1 MPYVTKG
8 QIAACCQLG
17 YLKTRRD
24 GSQVFEQ
31 FADCKVGTI
40 TQKAMLQICG
50 IDCIDDLAQTHIDR
64 CWVRLQSKL
73 ISKVKQ
79 NLTALHNQI
88 KRVAVYSDPA
98 LKMYRITSDLLPL
111 YTHKQLG
118 QLYDDNVMTLI
129 ANSLQRTGKVIR
141 DTQIRVTSHPSQ
153 YTTLSSDIPRVIDNS
168 IVDLEHHVKVFKL
181 LELNPDEHGVVI
193 NIHAN
198 GKSWTLPDRAC
209 HLFSWLSLENDEHQA
224 GYDKVLHLCKTYG
237 IRYVFDIHHH
247 AVQTGGDY
255 PSTDS
260 SVIRDVLSTWPENQ
274 VPLFHLSQSR
284 DSEKLIGAHSD
295 MITDKTL
302 ICHAK
307 QFLQI
312 GSIDIEAKHK
322 NLASE
327 QFLASVRSL

>member
-1 MPYVTKG
+1 MSYVTKG

-17 YLKTRRD
+17 YLKTKRD

-31 FADCKVGTI
+31 FSNCKVGTI
-40 TQKAMLQICG
+40 TQKSMLQLCG
-50 IDCIDDLAQTHIDR
+50 VECIDDLTQTHIDQH
-64 CWVRLQSKL
+64 WDRLQSKL

-88 KRVAVYSDPA
+88 KRVAAYSDPV

-118 QLYDDNVMTLI
+118 QLYNDSVMTLI
-129 ANSLQRTGKVIR
+129 ANSLQRTGNLIK
-141 DTQIRVTSHPSQ
+141 DNQIRVTSHPSQ
-153 YTTLSSDIPRVIDNS
+153 WTTLSSDNPQVIDNS
-168 IVDLEHHVKVFKL
+168 ITDLEHHVKVFKL
-181 LELNPDEHGVVI
+181 LGLNPDDHGVVI

-198 GKSWTLPDRAC
+198 GKSWSLPDRAR
-209 HLFSWLSLENDEHQA
+209 HLFPWISLENDERQA
-224 GYDKVLHLCKTYG
+224 GHEKVLHLCKTYG

-255 PSTDS
+255 PSIDS

-284 DSEKLIGAHSD
+284 DSERLIGAHSD

-302 ICHAK
+302 IRHAK
-307 QFLQI
+307 QFLQV
-312 GSIDIEAKHK
+312 GSVEVEAKFK

-327 QFLASVRSL
+327 KFLASVRSL